1 MKFII
6 ASNNKKK
13 LAELE
18 RILNPLGIN
27 AVTPKEEGITLDDV
41 EENGTTFAEN
51 AFLKANAAYLKTGL
65 PDHSQIRL
73 CRLAHNLRKKLTAIH
88 STVQIRTARY
98 GGEGLTDEERYIK
111 LLDEMKNVDDDKRS
125 AHFTSSICCILPDGS
140 KITAEGIC
148 EGKIGYEPIG
158 KDGFGYDPIFMFGD
172 KSFAELSAEE
182 KDAVSH
188 RGKALTELKAK
199 LENYFKNN

>member
-65 PDHSQIRL
+65 PAVADDSGL
-73 CRLAHNLRKKLTAIH
+73 CVDALDGRPG
-88 STVQIRTARY
+88 VYTARY
-98 GGEGLTDEERYIK
+98 GGEGLTDEERYI
-111 LLDEMKNVDDDKRS
+111 R
-125 AHFTSSICCILPDGS
+125 A
-140 KITAEGIC
+140 
-148 EGKIGYEPIG
+148 
-158 KDGFGYDPIFMFGD
+158 
-172 KSFAELSAEE
+172 
-182 KDAVSH
+182 
-188 RGKALTELKAK
+188 
-199 LENYFKNN
+199 

>member
-1 MKFII
+1 MGFGLRQAAAAA
-6 ASNNKKK
+6 ASDRPDGRRRR
-13 LAELE
+13 LRPCRPRRRTAAHP
-18 RILNPLGIN
+18 RRPH
-27 AVTPKEEGITLDDV
+27 
-41 EENGTTFAEN
+41 FAEN

-65 PDHSQIRL
+65 PAVADDSGL
-73 CRLAHNLRKKLTAIH
+73 CVDAIDGRPG
-88 STVQIRTARY
+88 VYTARY

-125 AHFTSSICCILPDGS
+125 AHFTSSICCIVPDGS

>member
-65 PDHSQIRL
+65 PAVADDSGL
-73 CRLAHNLRKKLTAIH
+73 CVDALDGRPG
-88 STVQIRTARY
+88 VYTARQ
-98 GGEGLTDEERYIK
+98 
-111 LLDEMKNVDDDKRS
+111 
-125 AHFTSSICCILPDGS
+125 
-140 KITAEGIC
+140 
-148 EGKIGYEPIG
+148 
-158 KDGFGYDPIFMFGD
+158 
-172 KSFAELSAEE
+172 
-182 KDAVSH
+182 AV
-188 RGKALTELKAK
+188 KA
-199 LENYFKNN
+199 

>member
-13 LAELE
+13 LVELE

-27 AVTPKEEGITLDDV
+27 AVTAKEEGITLDDV

-65 PDHSQIRL
+65 PAVADDSGL
-73 CRLAHNLRKKLTAIH
+73 CVDALDGRPG
-88 STVQIRTARY
+88 VYTARY

-158 KDGFGYDPIFMFGD
+158 KDGFGYDPIFYVPELGCTT
-172 KSFAELSAEE
+172 AELPPEE
-182 KDAVSH
+182 KNKISH
-188 RGKALTELKAK
+188 RGRALTAMYDKMKE
-199 LENYFKNN
+199 YGIV

>member
-13 LAELE
+13 LVELE

-51 AFLKANAAYLKTGL
+51 AFLKANAGL
-65 PDHSQIRL
+65 CVDALDGRPG
-73 CRLAHNLRKKLTAIH
+73 
-88 STVQIRTARY
+88 VYTARY

>member
-13 LAELE
+13 LVELE

-41 EENGTTFAEN
+41 EENGATFAEN

-65 PDHSQIRL
+65 PAVADDSGL
-73 CRLAHNLRKKLTAIH
+73 CVDALDGRPG
-88 STVQIRTARY
+88 VYTARY

-140 KITAEGIC
+140 KITAEG
-148 EGKIGYEPIG
+148 

>member
-13 LAELE
+13 LVELE

-65 PDHSQIRL
+65 PAVADDSGL
-73 CRLAHNLRKKLTAIH
+73 CVDALDGRPG
-88 STVQIRTARY
+88 VYTARY

-140 KITAEGIC
+140 KPRVFVKVKLVMSQSAKTDLAMIRFLCLATRVLQ
-148 EGKIGYEPIG
+148 
-158 KDGFGYDPIFMFGD
+158 
-172 KSFAELSAEE
+172 SFQP
-182 KDAVSH
+182 KK
-188 RGKALTELKAK
+188 RMP
-199 LENYFKNN
+199 

>member
-13 LAELE
+13 LVELE

-65 PDHSQIRL
+65 PAVADDSGL
-73 CRLAHNLRKKLTAIH
+73 CVDALDGRPG
-88 STVQIRTARY
+88 VYTARY

-158 KDGFGYDPIFMFGD
+158 KDGFGYDPIFY
-172 KSFAELSAEE
+172 
-182 KDAVSH
+182 
-188 RGKALTELKAK
+188 LKRRDPAHPVCPAK
-199 LENYFKNN
+199 GAACGGSG

>member
-1 MKFII
+1 MH
-6 ASNNKKK
+6 ASSHILRRSFS
-13 LAELE
+13 LARFLL
-18 RILNPLGIN
+18 IL
-27 AVTPKEEGITLDDV
+27 
-41 EENGTTFAEN
+41 
-51 AFLKANAAYLKTGL
+51 
-65 PDHSQIRL
+65 
-73 CRLAHNLRKKLTAIH
+73 C
-88 STVQIRTARY
+88 
-98 GGEGLTDEERYIK
+98 GG
-111 LLDEMKNVDDDKRS
+111 
-125 AHFTSSICCILPDGS
+125 
-140 KITAEGIC
+140 TAEGIC

>member
-13 LAELE
+13 LVELE

-41 EENGTTFAEN
+41 EENGTTFDS
-51 AFLKANAAYLKTGL
+51 GL
-65 PDHSQIRL
+65 CVDALDGRPG
-73 CRLAHNLRKKLTAIH
+73 
-88 STVQIRTARY
+88 VYTARY